1 MKVLI
6 IDNYD
11 SFVYNLY
18 QYVGELGGKP
28 IVLRNNKASL
38 SKVKKIKPDKII
50 ISAGPGT
57 PEDKK
62 YFGFCLEILRRI
74 SPKISTLGICLGHQ
88 GIITAF
94 GGEIVQAKRLMHGK
108 TSLIIHD
115 GKGIFK
121 GIKNPLLATRYHSLV
136 GRRKDLPK
144 CLIITAESIDD
155 KEIMG
160 VRHKEYSIEGVQFHP
175 ESILTLEGKH
185 LIKNF
190 LDGE

>member
-1 MKVLI
+1 
-6 IDNYD
+6 
-11 SFVYNLY
+11 
-18 QYVGELGGKP
+18 
-28 IVLRNNKASL
+28 
-38 SKVKKIKPDKII
+38 
-50 ISAGPGT
+50 
-57 PEDKK
+57 
-62 YFGFCLEILRRI
+62 
-74 SPKISTLGICLGHQ
+74 
-88 GIITAF
+88 
-94 GGEIVQAKRLMHGK
+94 MHGK